1 MFTWC
6 RRQHLVDKKTIR
18 TPHQSLLVRRF
29 CAPLSVTV
37 FSPWVVFMFFRFAA
51 ALMLVVAVS
60 MAQIGLEKQS
70 LRLRRSVSR
79 QYYQMDE
86 LLELHAQLRLDI
98 QQLSAPSHFL
108 AESALPLSH
117 AEMSRVSDE
126 RSTARVRH
134 PASPRLPLLR
144 WERPV
149 RPDGVGR

>member
-1 MFTWC
+1 M
-6 RRQHLVDKKTIR
+6 RPNHLGF
-18 TPHQSLLVRRF
+18 Q
-29 CAPLSVTV
+29 PLGTL
-37 FSPWVVFMFFRFAA
+37 FMFFRFAA

-60 MAQIGLEKQS
+60 MAQIRLEKQS
-70 LRLRRSVSR
+70 LMLRRSVSR

-108 AESALPLSH
+108 AESALPLES
-117 AEMSRVSDE
+117 AKPSRVLHEGPSAV
-126 RSTARVRH
+126 ARQLV
-134 PASPRLPLLR
+134 SPKLPLLR

>member
-1 MFTWC
+1 
-6 RRQHLVDKKTIR
+6 
-18 TPHQSLLVRRF
+18 
-29 CAPLSVTV
+29 
-37 FSPWVVFMFFRFAA
+37 MFFRFAA
-51 ALMLVVAVS
+51 ALMLVVAIS

-108 AESALPLSH
+108 AESALPLES
-117 AEMSRVSDE
+117 AKPSRVFDE
-126 RSTARVRH
+126 RQSAAARQTV
-134 PASPRLPLLR
+134 SPRLPLLR
-144 WERPV
+144 WECPV

>member
-1 MFTWC
+1 
-6 RRQHLVDKKTIR
+6 
-18 TPHQSLLVRRF
+18 VRPDPLRF
-29 CAPLSVTV
+29 SDCGL
-37 FSPWVVFMFFRFAA
+37 VFMFFRFAA
-51 ALMLVVAVS
+51 ALMLVVSVS

-108 AESALPLSH
+108 AGSNLPSPP
-117 AEMSRVSDE
+117 AKPSRVLNE
-126 RSTARVRH
+126 H
-134 PASPRLPLLR
+134 PAAAVRQAVPTRLPLLR